1 MIGSMLAAGLLLAGA
16 ESLSIAPA
24 QVAASSRKLCRRD
37 YPTDFMMQGA
47 CRRNME
53 DGAGSFNQVLARR
66 GGDPDFRAAL
76 RQCLIDYTTE
86 GYTDFMMAGACARNQ
101 EDGWREMQR

>member
-1 MIGSMLAAGLLLAGA
+1 MIATLMAGSLLMAGA
-16 ESLSIAPA
+16 QGLFISADHVAESAR
-24 QVAASSRKLCRRD
+24 VLCRRD

-53 DGAGSFNQVLARR
+53 DGARSFNEVLARR
-66 GGDPDFRAAL
+66 GGDPDFRSAL
-76 RQCLIDYTTE
+76 AQCLTDYTVD
-86 GYTDFMMAGACARNQ
+86 GYIDFMMAGACARNQ